1 MPKLQRSTEHLIKM
15 ALIEDVGDG
24 DITTKAIVPREKFI
38 EATMTAKEE
47 GIIAGLDIARE
58 VFRQI
63 DRRIRVTSRVR
74 EGSRAKKGTVIATLK
89 GPARGILTGERT
101 ALNFI
106 QRLSGIATLTDEYR
120 ARLKGTKARLL
131 DTRKTIPGWRSL
143 EKQAVKLGGGENHR
157 FGLYDAILI
166 KDNHLKI
173 AKTIE
178 KAVDA
183 ARIFYGKRKVEVEAG
198 SLSEVRG
205 AIEAGADRILLD
217 NMKLADLKK
226 AVALCKQ
233 ARIETEA
240 SGGIN
245 LLNIRRIARAGVDFI
260 SVGALT
266 HSAKA
271 LDINLKID

>member
-1 MPKLQRSTEHLIKM
+1 MQKLQRSTEHLIKM
-15 ALIEDVGDG
+15 ALIEDIGEG
-24 DITTKAIVPREKFI
+24 DITTKATVPKEKYV
-38 EATMTAKEE
+38 EARMTAKEE
-47 GIIAGLDIARE
+47 GIIVGLDIARE

-74 EGSRAKKGTVIATLK
+74 EGARVKKGAVIATLK
-89 GPARGILTGERT
+89 GPARGILTGERA

-106 QRLSGIATLTDEYR
+106 QHLSGIATLTGEYR
-120 ARLKGTKARLL
+120 ARIKGTKARLL

-198 SLSEVRG
+198 SLTEVRG

-217 NMKLADLKK
+217 NMGLAELKK
-226 AVALCKQ
+226 SVALCKQ

-240 SGGIN
+240 SGGIG
-245 LLNIRRIARAGVDFI
+245 LRNIRGIAKTGVDYI

-271 LDINLKID
+271 LDVNLKID

>member
-106 QRLSGIATLTDEYR
+106 QRLSGIATLTGEYR

-173 AKTIE
+173 AKNIE

-183 ARIFYGKRKVEVEAG
+183 ARIFYGKRKFEVEAG
-198 SLSEVRG
+198 GLS
-205 AIEAGADRILLD
+205 
-217 NMKLADLKK
+217 
-226 AVALCKQ
+226 
-233 ARIETEA
+233 
-240 SGGIN
+240 
-245 LLNIRRIARAGVDFI
+245 
-260 SVGALT
+260 
-266 HSAKA
+266 
-271 LDINLKID
+271 

>member
-1 MPKLQRSTEHLIKM
+1 M
-15 ALIEDVGDG
+15 ALIEDIGEG
-24 DITTKAIVPREKFI
+24 DITTKATVPKEKYV
-38 EATMTAKEE
+38 EARMTAKEE
-47 GIIAGLDIARE
+47 GIIVGLDIARE

-74 EGSRAKKGTVIATLK
+74 EGARVKKGAVIATLK
-89 GPARGILTGERT
+89 GPARGILTGERA

-106 QRLSGIATLTDEYR
+106 QHLSGIATLTGEYR
-120 ARLKGTKARLL
+120 ARIKGTKARLL

-198 SLSEVRG
+198 SLTEVRG

-217 NMKLADLKK
+217 NMGLAELKK
-226 AVALCKQ
+226 SVALCKQ

-240 SGGIN
+240 SGGIG
-245 LLNIRRIARAGVDFI
+245 LRNIRGIAKTGVDYI

-271 LDINLKID
+271 LDVNLKID